1 MKCVSEIRANLNH
14 QQWNNDMH
22 QMKISK
28 VTQASADINEVS
40 NSYKVKCTLQKLS
53 SLPEYMR

>member
-1 MKCVSEIRANLNH
+1 MTHVNEIRANLTH

-28 VTQASADINEVS
+28 VTQASADINKVS
-40 NSYKVKCTLQKLS
+40 YSYKVKCTLQKLS